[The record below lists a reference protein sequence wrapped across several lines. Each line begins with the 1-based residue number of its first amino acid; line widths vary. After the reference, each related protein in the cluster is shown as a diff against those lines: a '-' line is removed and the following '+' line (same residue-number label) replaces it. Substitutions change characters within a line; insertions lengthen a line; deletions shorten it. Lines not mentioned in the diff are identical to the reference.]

1 RSGRALSPGPAPRA
15 GRRARRRRR
24 RGSRRCALRSGVR
37 HAPLAPRAF
46 GATRRRSAA
55 GPAGARR
62 GAAPARR
69 RRPDA
74 PRALRRRLRPRGVA
88 RAVPLAAERREG
100 RGMSERVIALRHAF
114 DEAFRRAAHE
124 LADDRARLLRLRVG
138 GDAYAFRLDE
148 IASFAAAR
156 RIVPL
161 ASAVPG
167 LLGLAGLRGTL
178 VPVYSLAALLGRAAD
193 DEAPR
198 WFVLCGGA
206 EPVAL
211 AFARFE
217 GYVET
222 ARGELRG

>member
-1 RSGRALSPGPAPRA
+1 
-15 GRRARRRRR
+15 
-24 RGSRRCALRSGVR
+24 
-37 HAPLAPRAF
+37 
-46 GATRRRSAA
+46 
-55 GPAGARR
+55 
-62 GAAPARR
+62 
-69 RRPDA
+69 
-74 PRALRRRLRPRGVA
+74 
-88 RAVPLAAERREG
+88 
-100 RGMSERVIALRHAF
+100 MSERVIALRHAF

-222 ARGELRG
+222 ARGELRGSVVQLDRRPHTLISIPTLLASMSASLVSAGPQER